1 MSTTTETV
9 NNTDIPEDINTES
22 LKILLTTYLGFL
34 KDLVKKFVVIV
45 VGLFIVLNL
54 FIRSKVPGEVLYPH
68 NTSKMPYVEPCE
80 TPSSLEEI
88 DGNKVCKTTKLVD
101 TFNELAGYNSNSIF
115 NFAMSFGGTGSVDQK
130 EFNKQQENLATSINM
145 NKYQENDINKVFGKD
160 KMYIHSW
167 IYQNIL
173 SSGTTS
179 KGLGFIYSPLFIALA
194 TSMKSQALINS
205 ILSSIHDSVFSK
217 LTSSSLLLFIMS
229 IILISIIDN
238 VSKKSENFNFM
249 NEFLKLDP
257 ENNDHSILTFLTGLI
272 FNVFSGFIFF
282 MSLFLK
288 IIPITVLL
296 VSIINLV
303 VLAGTKLGISCT
315 CALMAI
321 LTIMNIEKIITL
333 MRPEKLNFEEIKKE
347 LIAIPFPTFM
357 FNGISNQFTSGVSGA
372 GSFIGK
378 LFKLIP
384 ITLFGYLSFMS
395 TFSILTVGIL
405 TSLTLAY
412 ELGLKFL
419 FNGQIRK
426 MCMCLVKDHTFII
439 KVLFAI
445 FSIELIRLALGEQ
458 ALLLS
463 IFLFTLF
470 FLADM
475 FGGNKSNEQS
485 DDVLSQLITK
495 NLNCDED
502 SDYNNLFKKNN

>member
-34 KDLVKKFVVIV
+34 RDLVKKFVVIV

-80 TPSSLEEI
+80 NPSSLEEI

-101 TFNELAGYNSNSIF
+101 TFSELTGSNSTIF
-115 NFAMSFGGTGSVDQK
+115 RFAMSFDSTDSIDINK
-130 EFNKQQENLATSINM
+130 FNTQRDNAASSINM
-145 NKYQENDINKVFGKD
+145 DKYVENDINEAFGKD

-173 SSGTTS
+173 SSGTTG
-179 KGLGFIYSPLFIALA
+179 KGLGFIYSPLFIALV
-194 TSMKSQALINS
+194 TSMKSQALVNS

-229 IILISIIDN
+229 IILISVIDN
-238 VSKKSENFNFM
+238 TSKNSENFNFM

-257 ENNDHSILTFLTGLI
+257 ENNDQSILTFLTSLI

-303 VLAGTKLGISCT
+303 VLAGTKLGVSCT

-372 GSFIGK
+372 GGFIGK

-395 TFSILTVGIL
+395 TFSILTVGII

-419 FNGQIRK
+419 FNGKIRK

-445 FSIELIRLALGEQ
+445 FSIELIRIALGEQ

-463 IFLFTLF
+463 LFLFTLF

-475 FGGNKSNEQS
+475 FGGNKSNEKS

-495 NLNCDED
+495 NLNCDDE
-502 SDYNNLFKKNN
+502 SDYNKLFEKKK